1 MKRIHIEG
9 DNSFEKD
16 NSGVTEGMGKCDICN
31 HLEMMDIRGKLVVQT
46 C

>member
-1 MKRIHIEG
+1 MRHIQKEG

-16 NSGVTEGMGKCDICN
+16 NSGVTEGKGKCDICN
-31 HLEMMDIRGKLVVQT
+31 HLEMMDILRKLVGQT